1 MKEMLIRGFFEAI
14 VEIEYI
20 KGDVNKLINR
30 TNKIFDEKIGQEI
43 MNETGESH
51 CDVKLAEI
59 SAKIEVYNLTLC
71 SNKMLKANTSDK
83 ILVVEE
89 LDKLITQLKK
99 ILNEEKNI

>member
-1 MKEMLIRGFFEAI
+1 MEEMLIRSFYEAI

-30 TNKIFDEKIGQEI
+30 TNKIFDEVKAQEI
-43 MNETGESH
+43 MKEIDKSY

-59 SAKIEVYNLTLC
+59 SAKIEIYILTLR